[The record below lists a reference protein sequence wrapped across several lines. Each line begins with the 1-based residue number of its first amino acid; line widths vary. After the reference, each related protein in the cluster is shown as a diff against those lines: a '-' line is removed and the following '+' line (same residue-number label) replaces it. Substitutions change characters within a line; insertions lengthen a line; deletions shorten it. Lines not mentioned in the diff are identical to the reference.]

1 MSKIGLI
8 REAEKMYHDFCYE
21 NYKLFEQGSWLHK
34 PVQTVMEL
42 IPFIKEKQNCR
53 VLDLGCGV
61 GRNSIP
67 IAEEIKETN
76 GKVICVDLLPSAI
89 EKLDAYRKEFNVE
102 SVIELEQADIADYQ
116 IKTGGFDLVVAVS
129 SLEHVSSEGKL
140 DKVFKNMAY
149 GTKSGGINC
158 IIINS
163 QVRERDLNTGEELDA
178 MMEVNLTTEE
188 MEKKLK
194 LNYEGWDVLK
204 HLVKPLEYTIV
215 RGDREVLLTTNA
227 VTFVVRKG

>member
-1 MSKIGLI
+1 MGKIALI
-8 REAEKMYHDFCYE
+8 RKAEKVYHDFCYE

-34 PVQTVMEL
+34 PVQTVMDL
-42 IPFIKEKQNCR
+42 MPFFEMQNCR

-67 IAEEIKETN
+67 IAEQIKNNN

-89 EKLDAYRKEFNVE
+89 AKLDQYRREFKVE
-102 SVIELEQADIADYQ
+102 DVIELEQADIADYK
-116 IKTGGFDLVVAVS
+116 IKAASFDLILAVS

-140 DKVFKNMAY
+140 DQVLKNMAN

-163 QVRERDLNTGEELDA
+163 QVREIDLKTGEELEA
-178 MMEVNLTTEE
+178 MMEVNLCTEE
-188 MEKKLK
+188 MERKLEW
-194 LNYEGWDVLK
+194 NYKGWDVLRQ
-204 HLVKPLEYTIV
+204 LVKPLEYTIV

-227 VTFVVRKG
+227 VTFVVKKK

>member
-1 MSKIGLI
+1 MSNIELI
-8 REAEKMYHDFCYE
+8 RKEEKLYHDFCYE
-21 NYKLFEQGSWLHK
+21 NYRLFEQGSWLHK
-34 PVQTVMEL
+34 PVQTVMDL
-42 IPFIKEKQNCR
+42 LPFLKGKLNCR

-67 IAEEIKETN
+67 IAEEIKGSN

-89 EKLDAYRKEFNVE
+89 EKLDEYRKEFNVE
-102 SVIELEQADIADYQ
+102 DVIELEQADIADYQ
-116 IKTGGFDLVVAVS
+116 IKTGGYDLIIAVS

-140 DKVFKNMAY
+140 DQVLKNMSA

-158 IIINS
+158 IILNS
-163 QVRERDLNTGEELDA
+163 QVRETDLKTGEELEA
-178 MMEVNLTTEE
+178 MMEVNVSTEI
-188 MEKKLK
+188 MERKLF
-194 LNYEGWDVLK
+194 LNYVGWDVLK

-227 VTFVVRKG
+227 VTYVVRKK